1 MKHITHN
8 TIGLINLTVGLII
21 LFFVLSPF
29 QVLALIPNDPQY
41 SNQWY
46 LDSISAPLA
55 WEKTT
60 GSRSVVVAVLDTG
73 VEFIHPDLTDNIWIN
88 PKEVA
93 FNNID
98 DDGNGFVDDV
108 YGWDFVGNQSN
119 PGPDLNLP
127 QTSVGLHHGTVVAG
141 IIGAVGN
148 NGTDGAGVNWQVKIM
163 PLKVLDEKGEGDAGT
178 VVKAIDY
185 AITQKADIINLSFIG
200 VSPGENLLRAIQ
212 RAALANIVLVAAA
225 GNDDNDFAGGDL
237 DFNPRYPA
245 CYDGPNGEPWWVIG
259 VAALDRRDQKAV
271 FSDYG
276 FKCVDIAA
284 PGVEMSATM
293 VFHPNRPE
301 LQKSFDGRW
310 SGTSLAAPLVA
321 GAAALIKSLRPEF
334 GSKEIYDI
342 LTKSADNI
350 DLKNVLYLKQL
361 GAGKLNLARAVS
373 IIDTLYPKPV
383 KISPPELLVYR
394 LIKNDQK
401 VLFYSI
407 SGQPADYVGEAKVY
421 SRQDLPKKVLRAYN
435 KYKGNL
441 AITFG
446 DIDNDG
452 EIETIVV
459 KPARNP
465 VAVVWSQNGIKKKEI
480 KIKGDYRSGLGIL
493 IK

>member
-1 MKHITHN
+1 MSKKFILLFL
-8 TIGLINLTVGLII
+8 LIA
-21 LFFVLSPF
+21 FFPLS
-29 QVLALIPNDPQY
+29 VRAIIPNDPRY
-41 SNQWY
+41 SDQWY
-46 LDSISAPLA
+46 LDSIGAPAA
-55 WEKTT
+55 WDKTT
-60 GSRSVVVAVLDTG
+60 GSNSVIVAVLDTG
-73 VEFIHPDLTDNIWIN
+73 VEFIHPDLTDNIWNN

-108 YGWDFVGNQSN
+108 YGWDFVNNQPN
-119 PGPDLNLP
+119 PGPNLDLP
-127 QTSVGLHHGTVVAG
+127 QTAIGLRHGTAVAG

-148 NGTDGAGVNWQVKIM
+148 NGTDGVGVNWQVKIM
-163 PLKVLDEKGEGDAGT
+163 PLKVLDEKGEGDAGA

-185 AITQKADIINLSFIG
+185 AIAQKADIINLSFIG

-212 RAALANIVLVAAA
+212 RAALANIVIVAAA
-225 GNDDNDFAGGDL
+225 GNDDDDFSGGDL

-245 CYDGPNGEPWWVIG
+245 CYDGPNGEPWWVLG
-259 VAALDRRDQKAV
+259 VAALDRRDQKAT

-284 PGVEMSATM
+284 PGVEMSSSM

-334 GSKEIYDI
+334 GPKEIYDV

-361 GAGKLNLARAVS
+361 GAGKLNLGRAIS
-373 IIDTLYPKPV
+373 FIDTLYPKPV
-383 KISPPELLVYR
+383 KISPPELLIYKLV
-394 LIKNDQK
+394 KKGQK
-401 VLFYSI
+401 ALFYSI
-407 SGQPADYVGEAKVY
+407 SGQSADYVGEVKVY
-421 SRQDLPKKVLRAYN
+421 SRQDLPKAVARGYN
-435 KYKGNL
+435 KYKGGL

-446 DIDNDG
+446 DIDDDG
-452 EIETIVV
+452 EIETITA
-459 KPARNP
+459 KPGRNP
-465 VAVVWSQNGIKKKEI
+465 QATVWSQSGIKKKTI

-493 IK
+493 IR